1 MGFINAAL
9 VVLILGGAV
18 YMLYMSI
25 WKNKGKCPDCSETH
39 KVKKKIWKDDK
50 KQG

>member
-25 WKNKGKCPDCSETH
+25 GKNKGQCPDCSEPH